1 MNHPSQLSIIVPV
14 LNEAAGVVATLQAL
28 QALRSRG
35 VEIVVVDGG
44 SLDGTL
50 DLARPLADQVLVAP
64 RGRARQM
71 NAGAAVAHGRILL
84 FLHADTRLPEQADL
98 TILEAIDDS
107 LERRFW
113 GRFDVVIE
121 GRSPWLKL
129 VARLM
134 NLRSRL
140 TGIATGDQ
148 AIFVARSAFRA
159 AGGFP
164 DIPLMEDIALSK
176 ALKRV
181 GRLGHPVCLAA
192 RVSTSGRRWEKHGVW
207 RTILFMWWLRLR
219 YFLGADPVRL
229 AIEYGYISEVHEQH

>member
-1 MNHPSQLSIIVPV
+1 LSRQSPLTIIVPV
-14 LNEAAGVVATLQAL
+14 LNEAVGIVATLQPL

-35 VEIVVVDGG
+35 AEIVVVDGG
-44 SLDGTL
+44 STDGTL

-71 NAGAAVAHGRILL
+71 NAGAALARGRVLL

-98 TILEAIDDS
+98 TILEVFGYV
-107 LERRFW
+107 LEGRHW

-121 GRSPWLKL
+121 GRSPWLKV

-148 AIFVARSAFRA
+148 AIFVSRSAFRA
-159 AGGFP
+159 VGGLP

-176 ALKRV
+176 ALKRI
-181 GRLGHPVCLAA
+181 GRPVCLAA
-192 RVSTSGRRWEKHGVW
+192 CVTTSGRRWEKHGVW
-207 RTILFMWWLRLR
+207 RTILLMWWLRLR
-219 YFLGADPVRL
+219 FFLGADPVRL
-229 AIEYGYISEVHEQH
+229 ALEYGYVPQVHDQH